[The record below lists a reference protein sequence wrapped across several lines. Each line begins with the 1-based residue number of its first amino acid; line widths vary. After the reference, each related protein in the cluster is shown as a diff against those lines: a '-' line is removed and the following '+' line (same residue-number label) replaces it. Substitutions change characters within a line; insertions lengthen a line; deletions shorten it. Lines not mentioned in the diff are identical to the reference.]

1 MSEYF
6 ERLLQDP
13 TSFHNAPYDEAFKLS
28 LEQIEHLHL
37 AGARQRFADLRPRL
51 PVLDKLA
58 REQGI
63 DAIGQI
69 DDIAPLLFPHTVY
82 KSYPISYL
90 ERARFDKL
98 TTWLSGLTTSD
109 ISHVDAAGIQSI
121 DDWLD
126 LLDARTDLT
135 VAHTSGT
142 TGKLSFVPRTKQQW
156 QQTIVHSAVIIRDWW
171 GRGSGPDIL
180 KNKIPIIIPGYR
192 YGAAAMQRGNGIQVD
207 LYAGGEENAL
217 FMYPDARFSAD
228 VASLAGRLRAAE
240 ARGEAGIQDIPQVLL
255 DRREALL
262 ELERRRP
269 QDVRHFFDEAQRRFG
284 GKDVYV
290 TAMWAILFDWAEEG
304 LKRGIKNI
312 FGPGSVLLTGG
323 GKKGKDLPDDWREQ
337 VLEFLGFSNF
347 YEMYATSEM
356 MGLCMMCE
364 HGHYH
369 IPPVIVPFLLD
380 PATGKP
386 LPRKDG
392 TTGRFAGL
400 DLMPNT
406 YWAGLI
412 TGDEITL
419 SGWQQPCA
427 CGRTGP
433 HVIPPVRRYSE
444 KEGGDDRIV
453 CAGAPEAHDRALEF
467 LAELSM

>member
-6 ERLLQDP
+6 EQLLADP
-13 TSFHNAPYDEAFKLS
+13 TSFHSLPYDEGFKLS
-28 LEQIEHLHL
+28 REQIERLHL
-37 AGARQRFADLRPRL
+37 EGSRNRFAQLRPRL
-51 PVLDKLA
+51 SVLDKLA

-63 DAIGQI
+63 DGIETI
-69 DDIAPLLFPHTVY
+69 DDVAPLLFAHTIY

-90 ERARFDKL
+90 ERNRFDKL
-98 TTWLSGLTTSD
+98 TQWLSGLTTSD
-109 ISHVDAAGIQSI
+109 LSRVDAHGVESI
-121 DDWLD
+121 DDWID
-126 LLDARTDLT
+126 LIEAKSD
-135 VAHTSGT
+135 VMPSHTSGT
-142 TGKLSFVPRTKQQW
+142 TGKLSFIPRTKVQW
-156 QQTIVHSAVIIRDWW
+156 NQTIIHSAIIIRDWW

-180 KNKIPIIIPGYR
+180 RDGMPIIIPGYR
-192 YGAAAMQRGNGIQVD
+192 HGAAATQRGNSIQVEM
-207 LYAGGEENAL
+207 YARGEENAL
-217 FMYPDARFSAD
+217 FLYPDARFSAD
-228 VASLAGRLRAAE
+228 VASLGGRLRAVE
-240 ARGEAGIQDIPQVLL
+240 ARGEAGILDISPVLL
-255 DRREALL
+255 ERREMLL

-269 QDVRHFFDEAQRRFG
+269 DDLRQFFSEAQRRFG

-290 TAMWAILFDWAEEG
+290 TAMWAILYDWTAEG
-304 LKRGIKNI
+304 LKRGLKGVFGKN
-312 FGPGSVLLTGG
+312 SVLLTGG
-323 GKKGKDLPDDWREQ
+323 GKKGKELPEDWREQ
-337 VLEFLGFSNF
+337 SLEFLGFDNIF
-347 YEMYATSEM
+347 EMYATSEM

-364 HGHYH
+364 RGNYH
-369 IPPVIVPFLLD
+369 VPPVIVPFLLD
-380 PATGKP
+380 PATGRP

-419 SGWQQPCA
+419 SGWENPCA

-433 HVIPPVRRYSE
+433 HVVPPVRRYSE

-467 LAELSM
+467 LAELAL

>member
-6 ERLLQDP
+6 EQLLADP
-13 TSFHNAPYDEAFKLS
+13 TSFHDAPYDEAFKLS
-28 LEQIEHLHL
+28 VEQIERLHL
-37 AGARQRFADLRPRL
+37 EGARKRFAELRAGL
-51 PVLDKLA
+51 SVLDKLA

-63 DAIGQI
+63 DAINTI

-98 TTWLSGLTTSD
+98 TKWLGGLTTTPID
-109 ISHVDAAGIQSI
+109 HVDATGVESI

-126 LLDARTDLT
+126 LLDAQTDLT

-142 TGKLSFVPRTKQQW
+142 TGKLSFVPRGKAQW
-156 QQTIVHSAVIIRDWW
+156 RQTIVHSATIIRHWW
-171 GRGSGPDIL
+171 GRDSGPNIL
-180 KNKIPIIIPGYR
+180 QDKIPIIIPGYR

-240 ARGEAGIQDIPQVLL
+240 ARGEAGIGDIPQILL
-255 DRREALL
+255 DRRESLI

-269 QDVRHFFDEAQRRFG
+269 EDVRHFFAEAQRRFG

-323 GKKGKDLPDDWREQ
+323 GKKGKDMPDDWREQ

-364 HGHYH
+364 HGNYH
-369 IPPVIVPFLLD
+369 IPPVIIPFLLD

-392 TTGRFAGL
+392 MTGRFAGL

-419 SGWQQPCA
+419 SGWEKPCA

-433 HVIPPVRRYSE
+433 HVVPPVRRYSE

>member
-1 MSEYF
+1 MTGYF
-6 ERLLQDP
+6 ERLLNDP
-13 TSFHNAPYDEAFKLS
+13 TAFHDAPYDEAFQLS
-28 LEQIEHLHL
+28 LAQIEQLHL
-37 AGARQRFADLRPRL
+37 EGARKRFAQLRPAL
-51 PVLDKLA
+51 SVLDRLA

-63 DAIGQI
+63 TQITQI

-90 ERARFDKL
+90 ERAKFDKL
-98 TTWLSGLTTSD
+98 TTWLGGLTTSD
-109 ISHVDAAGIQSI
+109 ISHVDASGIESI

-126 LLDARTDLT
+126 LLDAQTDLT

-142 TGKLSFVPRTKQQW
+142 TGKLSFVPRSKVQW

-180 KNKIPIIIPGYR
+180 KDKIPIIIPGYR

-207 LYAGGEENAL
+207 LYAGGEANTL
-217 FMYPDARFSAD
+217 FMYPNARFSAD
-228 VASLAGRLRAAE
+228 VASLAGRLRSAE

-255 DRREALL
+255 DRRQALL
-262 ELERRRP
+262 ELEKRRP

-284 GKDVYV
+284 GRDVYV
-290 TAMWAILFDWAEEG
+290 TAMWAILYDWAEEG

-323 GKKGKDLPDDWREQ
+323 GKKGKDMPDNWREQ

-364 HGHYH
+364 HGNYH

-412 TGDEITL
+412 TGDEVTL
-419 SGWQQPCA
+419 SGWEKPCA
-427 CGRTGP
+427 CGRNGP
-433 HVIPPVRRYSE
+433 HVVPPVRRYGE
-444 KEGGDDRIV
+444 QEGGDDRIV
-453 CAGAPEAHDRALEF
+453 CAGAPEAHDRALAF

>member
-1 MSEYF
+1 MSAYF
-6 ERLLQDP
+6 ERLLADP
-13 TSFHNAPYDEAFKLS
+13 TSFHDARYDDAFRLTR
-28 LEQIEHLHL
+28 EQIERLHL
-37 AGARQRFADLRPRL
+37 EGARKRFRELRPAIS
-51 PVLDKLA
+51 VLDRLA

-63 DAIGQI
+63 DAIDTI
-69 DDIAPLLFPHTVY
+69 DDVAPLLFPHTVY

-98 TTWLSGLTTSD
+98 TRWLDGLTTTD
-109 ISHVDAAGIQSI
+109 LSHVDADGVQAI

-126 LLDARTDLT
+126 LLDAKTPLT

-142 TGKLSFVPRTKQQW
+142 TGKLSFVPRTKLQW
-156 QQTIVHSAVIIRDWW
+156 RQTIIHSATIIRDWW
-171 GRGSGPDIL
+171 GPGIGPDIL
-180 KNKIPIIIPGYR
+180 RDGMPIIIPGYR
-192 YGAAAMQRGNGIQVD
+192 HGAAAQQRGNDIQIE

-217 FMYPDARFSAD
+217 FMYPNARFSAD

-240 ARGEAGIQDIPQVLL
+240 ARGEAGMIEIPPIL
-255 DRREALL
+255 
-262 ELERRRP
+262 LERRAALIELEKRRP
-269 QDVRHFFDEAQRRFG
+269 DDTKHFFDEAQRRFG

-290 TAMWAILFDWAEEG
+290 TAMWAILYDWAEEG
-304 LKRGIKNI
+304 LKRGIKGI
-312 FGPGSVLLTGG
+312 FGPKSVLLTGG
-323 GKKGKDLPDDWREQ
+323 GKKGKDMPDNWRERA
-337 VLEFLGFSNF
+337 LEFLGFGNF

-356 MGLCMMCE
+356 MGICIMCE
-364 HGHYH
+364 RGNYH
-369 IPPVIVPFLLD
+369 IPPIIVPFLLD
-380 PATGKP
+380 PATGRP

-400 DLMPNT
+400 DLMPQT
-406 YWAGLI
+406 YWAGLV
-412 TGDEITL
+412 TGDEVTI
-419 SGWQQPCA
+419 SGWETGCD

-433 HVIPPVRRYSE
+433 YVMPAIRRYSE

>member
-13 TSFHNAPYDEAFKLS
+13 TSFHNAPYDEAFRLS
-28 LEQIEHLHL
+28 IAQIEQLHL
-37 AGARQRFADLRPRL
+37 EGARQRFAELRPRL

-109 ISHVDAAGIQSI
+109 ISQVDAAGIESI

-142 TGKLSFVPRTKQQW
+142 TGKLSFVPRSKDQW
-156 QQTIVHSAVIIRDWW
+156 QQTIVHSAMIIRDWW

-180 KNKIPIIIPGYR
+180 QNKIPIIIPGYR

-207 LYAGGEENAL
+207 LYAGGEDNAL

-228 VASLAGRLRAAE
+228 VASLAGRLRSAE
-240 ARGEAGIQDIPQVLL
+240 ARGEAGILDIPQVLL
-255 DRREALL
+255 DRRQALI
-262 ELERRRP
+262 ELEQRRP

-323 GKKGKDLPDDWREQ
+323 GNKGKDLPDDWREQ

-419 SGWQQPCA
+419 SGWERPCV